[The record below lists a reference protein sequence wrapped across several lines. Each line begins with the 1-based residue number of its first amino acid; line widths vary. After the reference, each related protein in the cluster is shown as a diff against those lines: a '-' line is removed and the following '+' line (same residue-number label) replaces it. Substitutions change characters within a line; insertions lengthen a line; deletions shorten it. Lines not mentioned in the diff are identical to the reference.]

1 LGAAAAGFYAMGDE
15 GSYRAAKRSSL
26 TFKGEDPSLKKKRKK
41 HRDPL
46 KKSRDDAD
54 DEGGAD
60 ADGPVDVPLVQG
72 SGRIVS
78 STVTVHG
85 FETKFKDEVDIGDTV
100 LLHHPVSLEVEMRV
114 VTGIL
119 SQRSLL
125 LHQGFSK
132 DVVSTMDYHIRKDS
146 LKLKEKVKAS
156 LAEADNPNEL
166 VQDAVSAE
174 LQQQLDKKL
183 KKQRKLCTI
192 REKTGMWGYKMVT
205 RKLDKEATQENLLDE
220 RCKQGRDKYCR

>member
-1 LGAAAAGFYAMGDE
+1 MGDAD
-15 GSYRAAKRSSL
+15 GSFRAAKRSSL
-26 TFKGEDPSLKKKRKK
+26 TFKGEDTSTKKKRRQ
-41 HRDPL
+41 HRAQDPMRQ
-46 KKSRDDAD
+46 SHEDAD
-54 DEGGAD
+54 NDEVAS
-60 ADGPVDVPLVQG
+60 GPQDVPLVQG

-78 STVTVHG
+78 STLTVHG
-85 FETKFKDEVDIGDTV
+85 FETKFKEEIDIGDTL
-100 LLHHPVSLEVEMRV
+100 LLHHPVSLEVELRV

-132 DVVSTMDYHIRKDS
+132 DVVSTSDYHIRKDS

-156 LAEADNPNEL
+156 IAEADNPDEL

-174 LQQQLDKKL
+174 LQQQLDRKL

-192 REKTGMWGYKMVT
+192 REKTGMWGYKNVT
-205 RKLDKEATQENLLDE
+205 RKLEKEATQENLLDE